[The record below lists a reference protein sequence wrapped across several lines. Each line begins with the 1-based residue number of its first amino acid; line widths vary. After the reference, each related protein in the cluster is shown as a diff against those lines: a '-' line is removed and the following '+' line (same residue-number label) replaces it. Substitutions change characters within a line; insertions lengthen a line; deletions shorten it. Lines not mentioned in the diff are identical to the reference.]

1 LKKFYIILLF
11 LFIFIICSQNIRAGN
26 NIFYSQMK
34 EAMNLAQ
41 KQNND
46 FFPGSFSGRIN
57 QNKELIRCQIFFYR
71 PVEEIP
77 GSYEAFDY
85 NYKNGKI
92 TTRLREKKDNNI
104 FHPRNL
110 DFIKNLIMN
119 QLPDL
124 EDPNTFFSFKLFGET
139 PYLYFNEKLESGG
152 EKVTR
157 KTYLDDKYQIIPCN
171 SKDDCQE
178 YREFVNR
185 TILSLELPNSQEVF
199 IIAKKALKPWLNR
212 VPDGLEVRY
221 VKNNNGIVTTKQII
235 EAMDEQTLAVSICSV
250 EPSSGFRYD
259 LHELGRVCKER
270 NVYLVVDA
278 TQSLGAMELDVQE
291 MNIDVMVASTY
302 KWLNNVFG
310 IGVGFIRK
318 ELLVKIVPNHM
329 GWVGTRDRIK
339 DFSNPEL
346 TINEGAKRFETG
358 GLNWIGLSG
367 LAGSI
372 NTYLSLGKRD
382 VENHILAL
390 VDVLYRGI
398 EGLENVK
405 LLPLIPLCNRSNI
418 VYLKAAE
425 SIHMTE
431 DDFRAN
437 GIRVNISGSKIRVG
451 IHFYNNESD
460 LHSLIDYLKLLNAK
474 N

>member
-1 LKKFYIILLF
+1 VRSIEKFEKIRKEYPGLEHQAYLDTSTTGLVSKKSYQAMRKHLDQRYFNGVTLSEYWMNWTYADKVRESLAEMINADEKEVFYGKD
-11 LFIFIICSQNIRAGN
+11 CSDMLNV
-26 NIFYSQMK
+26 FVSK
-34 EAMNLAQ
+34 
-41 KQNND
+41 
-46 FFPGSFSGRIN
+46 
-57 QNKELIRCQIFFYR
+57 
-71 PVEEIP
+71 VEIP
-77 GSYEAFDY
+77 AKANVVIPDISFPS
-85 NYKNGKI
+85 
-92 TTRLREKKDNNI
+92 TR
-104 FHPRNL
+104 
-110 DFIKNLIMN
+110 
-119 QLPDL
+119 
-124 EDPNTFFSFKLFGET
+124 
-139 PYLYFNEKLESGG
+139 
-152 EKVTR
+152 
-157 KTYLDDKYQIIPCN
+157 N
-171 SKDDCQE
+171 S
-178 YREFVNR
+178 
-185 TILSLELPNSQEVF
+185 
-199 IIAKKALKPWLNR
+199 WLNR

-221 VKNNNGIVTTKQII
+221 LKNNDGIVTTKQII
-235 EAMDEQTLAVSICSV
+235 EAIDERTLAVSICSV

-318 ELLVKIVPNHM
+318 EVLVKIVPNHM

-339 DFSNPEL
+339 DFSNLEL

-367 LAGSI
+367 LAESI
-372 NTYLSLGKRD
+372 NTYLSLGKGD
-382 VENHILAL
+382 VEKHILAL

-405 LLPLIPLCNRSNI
+405 LVPLIPLCNRSNI
-418 VYLKAAE
+418 VYLRTAE
-425 SIHMTE
+425 TNNLTE
-431 DDFRAN
+431 DDFRAK
-437 GIRVNISGSKIRVG
+437 GIRINISGNKIRVG

-460 LHSLIDYLKLLNAK
+460 LQSLIDYLKILDAK